1 MNTKSHGKQMFI
13 RFYYQSK
20 WRRVLIMC
28 DPLYE
33 MFRSLV
39 SRRSPIGYRKQGF
52 QNRQL
57 MKNEHMPDDPWLTRH
72 LLYTH

>member
-1 MNTKSHGKQMFI
+1 
-13 RFYYQSK
+13 
-20 WRRVLIMC
+20 MC

-57 MKNEHMPDDPWLTRH
+57 MKNEHMPDDPRLTRH